1 MINTH
6 LKLDSIAR
14 ALKGFWSSWKE
25 SFNEALMSLG
35 SIQFETGALGNI
47 LLLPYK
53 ENITEIILG
62 FILHSVW
69 KSQKKISFNIGSEAS
84 YVYILSGQ
92 KFIKNVKNG
101 RFWRVL

>member
-14 ALKGFWSSWKE
+14 ALKGFGSSWKE

-53 ENITEIILG
+53 ENIIEIILG
-62 FILHSVW
+62 LYTP
-69 KSQKKISFNIGSEAS
+69 QCLKITEKVSFNIASEAS
-84 YVYILSGQ
+84 YNYI
-92 KFIKNVKNG
+92 FD
-101 RFWRVL
+101 